1 MANVF
6 QPVTQ
11 SLFGP
16 IGSYN
21 VREALRDAANREF
34 FANLRAGRA
43 SPVASPL
50 VPTAPI
56 PENVQRLTR
65 KNGQTIIGRTQT

>member
-43 SPVASPL
+43 SPVASP
-50 VPTAPI
+50 
-56 PENVQRLTR
+56 
-65 KNGQTIIGRTQT
+65 